1 MPFSASPARPAVI
14 SIARVAVGI
23 VLGGLAFLTL
33 IAPTISARTSSPT
46 RETLSLEDAVPAL
59 TLAAQPPATGLGSDI
74 TVSILISN
82 VADLGTYEIEV
93 TYGGAVVSPT
103 DVADGGFLGSTGR
116 AVFPTGPDNAMGR
129 VTFGAFTLGTAPNGP
144 SGSGVLAQIRFKLI
158 SCESTPIMLS
168 RAQLG
173 QIDGSPIAIT
183 LGNTQVGCAPPT
195 PTPGPGS
202 TASATPTPHNTATPS
217 ATPTNAPTDTPT
229 LSPIETAAST
239 VTSTPTS
246 TSTNTPTLA
255 PSNTPT
261 PTPTHTPTATP
272 TPIPTAAI
280 GDRVWQDTSGNG
292 RQDPGETGVGGVTV
306 TLRIWD
312 GVDDFLTLATTR
324 TGSTGLYL
332 FTGLAPGDYVLVF
345 TLPSGY
351 AFTAQHA
358 PGATQATD
366 SDADPTTGE
375 TDFISLAPGTDLRT
389 YDAGLIPLPTP
400 TASPT
405 NSPTAT
411 STNTHTATPTATS
424 PATPTDTPTPTNTD
438 TSTPTV
444 TFTATATTTPTAT
457 PTTSPTASPTPT
469 NTPTAT
475 PIGVPGATAVLVL
488 SDSSTVFTATNAHFE
503 VPVGAVTETITL
515 VYLPSPTVT
524 GAPSGSSWMFAGR
537 SFTLT
542 AYQNGEALP
551 QFSFQRPIT
560 VVLEYSDFD
569 LVGLDE
575 LKLLLYYLDT
585 STGAWLTDGITVVFR
600 DIANKRIVFSVA
612 HLSRF
617 GLFAPERHMTFL
629 PRVVLIAPTP
639 LLLVNASANHQV
651 SPHGVPK

>member
-1 MPFSASPARPAVI
+1 MPFSVSPARPAII

-59 TLAAQPPATGLGSDI
+59 TLAAQPPATGLGFDI

-82 VADLGTYEIEV
+82 VANLGTYEIEV
-93 TYGGAVVSPT
+93 TYDSAVVSPT

-158 SCESTPIMLS
+158 SCESTPIVLS

-173 QIDGSPIAIT
+173 QIDGSPIAVT
-183 LGNTQVGCAPPT
+183 LDNTQVGCAPAT

-217 ATPTNAPTDTPT
+217 ATPTNAPADTPT
-229 LSPIETAAST
+229 ETPTLT
-239 VTSTPTS
+239 VTGTPTS
-246 TSTNTPTLA
+246 TSTH
-255 PSNTPT
+255 TPT
-261 PTPTHTPTATP
+261 PTPTFTPTATP

-292 RQDPGETGVGGVTV
+292 RQDPGEPGVSGVTV
-306 TLRIWD
+306 TLRIWN
-312 GVDDFLTLATTR
+312 GVDDFVTLAATQ
-324 TGSTGLYL
+324 TGGTGLYL
-332 FTGLAPGDYVLVF
+332 FGGLAAGDYVLVF
-345 TLPSGY
+345 TLPPGY
-351 AFTAQHA
+351 AFTTQHA
-358 PGATQATD
+358 PGATQSTD

-400 TASPT
+400 TPT
-405 NSPTAT
+405 STSSPTAT
-411 STNTHTATPTATS
+411 LTRTVTDTPTATPS
-424 PATPTDTPTPTNTD
+424 DTPTSTPTSTPTHPAAATATDTPTPT
-438 TSTPTV
+438 S
-444 TFTATATTTPTAT
+444 
-457 PTTSPTASPTPT
+457 SPTASPTPS
-469 NTPTAT
+469 NTPSAT

-488 SDSSTVFTATNAHFE
+488 SDSSTVFTATNALFE

-542 AYQNGEALP
+542 AYRNGEALP

-569 LVGLDE
+569 IMGLDE
-575 LKLLLYYLDT
+575 LKLQLYYLDT
-585 STGAWLTDGITVVFR
+585 SAGAWLTDGITVVFR